1 MVTGGRSEKKQQV
14 MLRDMKT
21 EIEKVV
27 EPILVQEGF
36 DLVDMKL
43 SRFKKNYRLQIFAD
57 SDHGITIDECA
68 FLSRLVGTALD
79 TSDVIQSRYILEI
92 SSPGL
97 DRPLHS
103 DRDFKRKIGEAM
115 AVDVIED
122 GRERTVKGTL
132 TGVENDVLILNGED
146 GEEKI
151 VLSRVRQGKIIL

>member
-1 MVTGGRSEKKQQV
+1 LKD
-14 MLRDMKT
+14 LKT
-21 EIEKVV
+21 DIENLV
-27 EPILVQEGF
+27 EPILAQEGF
-36 DLVDMKL
+36 DLVEIKL

-57 SDHGITIDECA
+57 SDHGISIDDCA

-79 TSDVIQSRYILEI
+79 TSDVIESRYVLEI

-122 GRERTVKGTL
+122 GHERTVKGTL
-132 TGVENDVLILNGED
+132 TGVENDALILNGEN

-151 VLSRVRQGKIIL
+151 ALARVRQGKIIL

>member
-1 MVTGGRSEKKQQV
+1 
-14 MLRDMKT
+14 MLRDLKT
-21 EIEKVV
+21 EIEKIV
-27 EPILVQEGF
+27 EPILTQEGY
-36 DLVDMKL
+36 DLVEIKL

-57 SDHGITIDECA
+57 SDHGISIDNCA

-79 TSDVIQSRYILEI
+79 TSDVIDNRYILEI

-103 DRDFKRKIGEAM
+103 DRDFKRKIGEVM

-122 GRERTVKGTL
+122 GHERTVNGTL
-132 TGVENDVLILNGED
+132 TGVENDTLILSGEA

-151 VLSRVRQGKIIL
+151 VLSHVRQGKIIL

>member
-1 MVTGGRSEKKQQV
+1 
-14 MLRDMKT
+14 MLRDLKT
-21 EIEKVV
+21 EIEKIA
-27 EPILVQEGF
+27 EPILAQEGF
-36 DLVDMKL
+36 DLVEIKL

-79 TSDVIQSRYILEI
+79 TSDVIENKYVLEI

-132 TGVENDVLILNGED
+132 TSVENDMLILDGED
-146 GEEKI
+146 GGEKI
-151 VLSRVRQGKIIL
+151 ALAHVRQGKIIL

>member
-1 MVTGGRSEKKQQV
+1 LVTGGRSEKKQQV